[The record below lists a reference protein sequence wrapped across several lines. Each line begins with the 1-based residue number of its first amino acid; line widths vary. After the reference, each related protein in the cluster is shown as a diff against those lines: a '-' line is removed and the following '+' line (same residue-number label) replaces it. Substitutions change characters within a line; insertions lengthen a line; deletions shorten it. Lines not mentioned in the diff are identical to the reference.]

1 MLKRLA
7 ILPIALLVS
16 ACGLISDLIPK
27 PITYLPEPAD
37 PIGLSAAPGPGYIR
51 LAWQSYNS
59 FSDTLVIYRDPG
71 RTGAAEEKL
80 AELPASAA
88 EYLDRDIEVG
98 VEYRYR
104 VAGKNEQGEAAGA
117 QVMAQMEPGV
127 TLSVGTYNLQPL
139 SSPQTAFAMYFT
151 VPAAELPSQALTVT
165 ITGPEGWNDGQ
176 PHRLEVA
183 PDAVAFG
190 WTWAPHFTPAVTGN
204 YRMSASIGGQT
215 YAAAAQL
222 ATTLPLPYPDMV
234 TVTSWG
240 AERISATWS
249 AVPGA
254 KSYHALIYSA
264 PPRLDAAP
272 VSAQLVTGTSV
283 TLGYHGLPPG
293 DYVAGVRAYP
303 NDRTAAGV
311 PALTEQFHVSLNI
324 SETFGIVR

>member
-1 MLKRLA
+1 MLKRFA
-7 ILPIALLVS
+7 ILPIVLMLS

-27 PITYLPEPAD
+27 PITYLPEPTD
-37 PIGLSAAPGPGYIR
+37 PTGVSATPGPGYIR

-59 FSDTLVIYRDPG
+59 FSDTLVVYRDPG
-71 RTGAAEEKL
+71 PTGPAEEKL
-80 AELPASAA
+80 AELPADAA
-88 EYLDRDIEVG
+88 EYLDRITEIG

-104 VAGKNEQGEAAGA
+104 VAGKNEQGESAGA
-117 QVMAQMEPGV
+117 QVTARVEPGV

-139 SSPQTAFAMYFT
+139 SAPQTAFAMYFT

-176 PHRLEVA
+176 AHRLEVA
-183 PDAVAFG
+183 PDEVAFG
-190 WTWAPHFTPAVTGN
+190 WAWAAHFTPAVSGN

-215 YAAAAQL
+215 YAAAARL

-240 AERISATWS
+240 AERISAAWS

-272 VSAQLVTGTSV
+272 VSAKLVTGTSA
-283 TLGYHGLPPG
+283 TFDDHDLPPG
-293 DYVAGVRAYP
+293 DYFVGVRVYP
-303 NDRTAAGV
+303 NDRTAEGV
-311 PALTEQFHVSLNI
+311 PALTEQFDVSLGV
-324 SETFGIVR
+324 SETFTIVR